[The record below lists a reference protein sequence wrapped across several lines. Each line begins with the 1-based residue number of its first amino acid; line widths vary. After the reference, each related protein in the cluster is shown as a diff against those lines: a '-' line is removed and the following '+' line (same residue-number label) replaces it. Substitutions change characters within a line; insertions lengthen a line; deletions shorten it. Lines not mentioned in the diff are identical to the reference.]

1 MKLTDKRFWI
11 FEAMALLSSFLTVG
25 LLWFFESG
33 PMGLDD
39 FFTLYFIT
47 CLPNYLIGQAV
58 AWKVFKRGSWLKLG
72 LLIYVCCIIF
82 FAIILVVVSVID
94 YLLYSEQ
101 RAEIVQ
107 SGMAPGF
114 TAAGISVFILL
125 YWSVLS
131 FVPSMML
138 GALSAVFRL
147 ISQKEVDKRDAGNNF
162 CPVCGYPL
170 GNYNPWGDDGKT
182 PTFDICPCCGVEWG
196 NEDYTTESRTEYRNK
211 RLADGAKWFEPQKK
225 PVNWNLEEQLKDIDH
240 ETDG

>member
-82 FAIILVVVSVID
+82 FAIIQVVVSVID

-182 PTFDICPCCGVEWG
+182 PTFDICPCWGSGVVPWQ
-196 NEDYTTESRTEYRNK
+196 
-211 RLADGAKWFEPQKK
+211 GANRIF
-225 PVNWNLEEQLKDIDH
+225 
-240 ETDG
+240 G

>member
-131 FVPSMML
+131 FVPSMMV

-211 RLADGAKWFEPQKK
+211 WLADGAKWFEPQKK

-240 ETDG
+240 ETDR

>member
-114 TAAGISVFILL
+114 TVAGISVFILL

-211 RLADGAKWFEPQKK
+211 WLADGAKWFEPQKK

>member
-211 RLADGAKWFEPQKK
+211 WLADGAKWFEPQKK

-240 ETDG
+240 ETNG

>member
-82 FAIILVVVSVID
+82 VAIILVVVSVID

-211 RLADGAKWFEPQKK
+211 WLADGAKWFEPQKK

-240 ETDG
+240 ETDR

>member
-1 MKLTDKRFWI
+1 
-11 FEAMALLSSFLTVG
+11 MALLSSFLTVG

-211 RLADGAKWFEPQKK
+211 WLADGAKWFEPQKK

>member
-1 MKLTDKRFWI
+1 MILTDKRFWI

-211 RLADGAKWFEPQKK
+211 WLADGAKWFEPQKK

>member
-25 LLWFFESG
+25 LLCFFESG

-211 RLADGAKWFEPQKK
+211 WLADGAKWFEPQKK

>member
-211 RLADGAKWFEPQKK
+211 WLADGAKWFEPQKK

-240 ETDG
+240 KTDG

>member
-196 NEDYTTESRTEYRNK
+196 NEDYTTESRTEYHNK
-211 RLADGAKWFEPQKK
+211 WLADGAKWFEPQKK

>member
-94 YLLYSEQ
+94 YLLYSEH

-107 SGMAPGF
+107 SGMALGF

-131 FVPSMML
+131 FVPSMMV

-162 CPVCGYPL
+162 CPVRGYPL

-211 RLADGAKWFEPQKK
+211 WLADGAKWFEPQKK

>member
-82 FAIILVVVSVID
+82 FAIILVVISVID

-211 RLADGAKWFEPQKK
+211 WLADGAKWFEPQKK

>member
-82 FAIILVVVSVID
+82 FAIILVVVCVID

-211 RLADGAKWFEPQKK
+211 WLADGAKWFEPQKK

>member
-131 FVPSMML
+131 FVPSMMVS
-138 GALSAVFRL
+138 ALSAVFRL

-211 RLADGAKWFEPQKK
+211 WLADGAKWFEPQKK

>member
-107 SGMAPGF
+107 SGMSPGF

-211 RLADGAKWFEPQKK
+211 WLADGAKWFETQKK

>member
-162 CPVCGYPL
+162 CPACGYPL

-211 RLADGAKWFEPQKK
+211 WLADGAKWFEPQKK

>member
-1 MKLTDKRFWI
+1 MKLTDKRFWK
-11 FEAMALLSSFLTVG
+11 FEAMALLSSLLTVG
-25 LLWFFESG
+25 LLRLFESG

-72 LLIYVCCIIF
+72 LLIYVCCIMV

-107 SGMAPGF
+107 SGMSPGF
-114 TAAGISVFILL
+114 TAAGLSVFILL
-125 YWSVLS
+125 YWTVLS
-131 FVPSMML
+131 FVPSMMV

-147 ISQKEVDKRDAGNNF
+147 IPQKEIDERDTENKF

-170 GNYNPWGDDGKT
+170 GDYNPWGDDGKT
-182 PTFDICPCCGVEWG
+182 PTYDICPYCGVEWG
-196 NEDYTTESRTEYRNK
+196 NEDYTSESRKEYCSK
-211 RLADGAKWFEPQKK
+211 WIAAGTKWFDPQKK
-225 PVNWNLEEQLKDIDH
+225 PANWNLEEQLKNIAN
-240 ETDG
+240 ETDR

>member
-33 PMGLDD
+33 PMGLDG

-211 RLADGAKWFEPQKK
+211 WLADGAKWFEPQKK

>member
-211 RLADGAKWFEPQKK
+211 WLADGAKWFEPQKK

>member
-82 FAIILVVVSVID
+82 FAIILVVVSVLD

-211 RLADGAKWFEPQKK
+211 WLADGAKWFEPQKK

>member
-1 MKLTDKRFWI
+1 M
-11 FEAMALLSSFLTVG
+11 LSSFLTVG

-211 RLADGAKWFEPQKK
+211 WLADGAKWFEPQKK

>member
-196 NEDYTTESRTEYRNK
+196 NEDYTTESRTEYRK
-211 RLADGAKWFEPQKK
+211 KWLADGAKWFEPQKK

>member
-138 GALSAVFRL
+138 GALSAVFRF

-211 RLADGAKWFEPQKK
+211 WLADGAKWFEPQKK